1 MDTSLSLRQTRF
13 LRKVSNEA
21 VTGEPTPKRPRSLN
35 SGRADDHPLG
45 LQSVLTGKR
54 INERV
59 GQIHGKYI
67 LITRRED

>member
-1 MDTSLSLRQTRF
+1 MDTSLSLRQTLF

-35 SGRADDHPLG
+35 SGRADDPLG

-54 INERV
+54 INESV